1 MASPRQRRRS
11 RAPDAMRTEQPYAV
25 NHPTVHQS
33 DLRPAWWTP
42 TPARLIPMDAL
53 DLDDAME
60 AEVDDLLRE
69 GLVVWLTTVTPAG
82 QPQTSPVWYH
92 WDGHT
97 FLIFSQPGQPKLA
110 NIAANPRVSL
120 HPVGAPDAEDAVTIE
135 ATAALDHSAPPCDQ
149 IPEYIAK
156 YLERI
161 DYLEWTPASFAE
173 DYSVALRITPN
184 RFRIL

>member
-1 MASPRQRRRS
+1 MVDTA
-11 RAPDAMRTEQPYAV
+11 AD
-25 NHPTVHQS
+25 
-33 DLRPAWWTP
+33 
-42 TPARLIPMDAL
+42 RLISMDTL

-97 FLIFSQPGQPKLA
+97 FLFFSQPGQPKLA

-135 ATAALDHSAPPCDQ
+135 ATAALDPSAPPCDQ
-149 IPEYIAK
+149 IPDYIAK

-173 DYSVALRITPN
+173 DYSVAVRVTPT